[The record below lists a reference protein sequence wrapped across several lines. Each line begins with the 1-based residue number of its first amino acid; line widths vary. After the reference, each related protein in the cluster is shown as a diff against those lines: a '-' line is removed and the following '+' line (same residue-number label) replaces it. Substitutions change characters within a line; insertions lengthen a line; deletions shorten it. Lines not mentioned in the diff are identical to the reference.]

1 MISFSELG
9 LSKPVVAALSELG
22 YEYPTEIQAG
32 TAQYILSGL
41 DVMASAQ
48 TGSGKT
54 GAFALPVI
62 ECLDEPDEQPRCL
75 VLTPTRELALQV
87 EEEFRKFCKYKK
99 LKTATVYGGTAFAKQ
114 IAALKKPV
122 DVIVATPGRLLD
134 CVEHKYVNLSKV
146 EILIL
151 DEADRL
157 LDLGFMPQLRKII
170 SKLPKDRQTL
180 MFSATLEGKVAAIA
194 SDYMQ
199 NPVTVRVNTERLD
212 VESIDQRFVHVKE
225 YDKDEKLIELLSAIQ
240 SDKDLEIAKSA
251 AAKQAKSKK
260 AESAAKDLKDSKDSE
275 AADDDAAEM
284 RTDSVLIFT
293 GTKRKASW
301 VKDRLRDAGIKAE
314 EIHSDISQAKRESTL
329 KRYRAGSFNVLVAT
343 DVAARGLDIPFIGH
357 VFNYDLPEL
366 AEDYIH
372 RIGRTGRAGRSG
384 VATTFVSDE
393 QKHLLASIENIIG
406 IKKEKPKLSMAKQA
420 ALKRFHSRRR

>member
-199 NPVTVRVNTERLD
+199 NPITVRVNTERLD

-260 AESAAKDLKDSKDSE
+260 ASKDDE
-275 AADDDAAEM
+275 PDEVEL

>member
-1 MISFSELG
+1 VISFSELG

-134 CVEHKYVNLSKV
+134 CVEHKYVNLSSV

-170 SKLPKDRQTL
+170 SKLPKERQTL

-240 SDKDLEIAKSA
+240 SDKDIEIAKSA
-251 AAKQAKSKK
+251 AAKEAKSKK
-260 AESAAKDLKDSKDSE
+260 ASKDDE
-275 AADDDAAEM
+275 ADEVEL

>member
-240 SDKDLEIAKSA
+240 SDKDIEIAKSA
-251 AAKQAKSKK
+251 AAKEAKSKK
-260 AESAAKDLKDSKDSE
+260 ASKDDE
-275 AADDDAAEM
+275 ADEVEL

>member
-134 CVEHKYVNLSKV
+134 CVEHKYVNLSSV

-170 SKLPKDRQTL
+170 SKLPKERQTL

-240 SDKDLEIAKSA
+240 SDKDIEIAKSA
-251 AAKQAKSKK
+251 AAKEAKSKK
-260 AESAAKDLKDSKDSE
+260 ASKDDE
-275 AADDDAAEM
+275 ADEVEL

>member
-240 SDKDLEIAKSA
+240 SDKDIEIAKSA
-251 AAKQAKSKK
+251 AAKEAKSKK
-260 AESAAKDLKDSKDSE
+260 ASKDDE
-275 AADDDAAEM
+275 PDEVEL

>member
-1 MISFSELG
+1 
-9 LSKPVVAALSELG
+9 
-22 YEYPTEIQAG
+22 
-32 TAQYILSGL
+32 
-41 DVMASAQ
+41 
-48 TGSGKT
+48 
-54 GAFALPVI
+54 
-62 ECLDEPDEQPRCL
+62 
-75 VLTPTRELALQV
+75 
-87 EEEFRKFCKYKK
+87 
-99 LKTATVYGGTAFAKQ
+99 
-114 IAALKKPV
+114 
-122 DVIVATPGRLLD
+122 
-134 CVEHKYVNLSKV
+134 
-146 EILIL
+146 
-151 DEADRL
+151 
-157 LDLGFMPQLRKII
+157 MPQLRKII
-170 SKLPKDRQTL
+170 SKLPKERQTL

>member
-1 MISFSELG
+1 VISFSELG

-240 SDKDLEIAKSA
+240 SDKDIEIAKSA
-251 AAKQAKSKK
+251 AAKEAKSKK
-260 AESAAKDLKDSKDSE
+260 ASKDDE
-275 AADDDAAEM
+275 PDEVEL